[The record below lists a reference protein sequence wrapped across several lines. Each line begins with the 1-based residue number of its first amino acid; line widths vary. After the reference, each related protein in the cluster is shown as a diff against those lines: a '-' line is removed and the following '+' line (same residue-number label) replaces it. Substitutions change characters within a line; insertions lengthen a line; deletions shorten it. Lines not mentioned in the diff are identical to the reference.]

1 MKINHN
7 NEIKEKAKNVVE
19 GYIAALNGRSVPS
32 LEIHLHFPHTRIML
46 NGESRSWDTAREY
59 LDDFQ
64 NRLKEDGWH
73 STELLNVD
81 TEIISKKKCHTRISF
96 KRLRRDGTSINIYQS
111 LYVITEKNK
120 SWGILLG
127 SGTG

>member
-1 MKINHN
+1 
-7 NEIKEKAKNVVE
+7 
-19 GYIAALNGRSVPS
+19 
-32 LEIHLHFPHTRIML
+32 ML
-46 NGESRSWDTAREY
+46 DGESRCWETARKY

-64 NRLKEDGWH
+64 SRLEEDSWH
-73 STELLNVD
+73 ATELLSVD

-96 KRLRRDGTSINIYQS
+96 KRLRRDGSIINTYHS

-120 SWGILLG
+120 SWGILFG